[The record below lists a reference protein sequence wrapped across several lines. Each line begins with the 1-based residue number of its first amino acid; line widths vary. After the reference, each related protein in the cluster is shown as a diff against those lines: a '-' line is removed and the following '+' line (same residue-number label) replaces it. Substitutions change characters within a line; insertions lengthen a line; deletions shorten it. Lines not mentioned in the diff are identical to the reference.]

1 MNSMMNNF
9 MSDPF
14 GQSIFGQ
21 QQQQQQQN
29 NRQNNNNNNN
39 RSNQVGWR
47 NNNNNF
53 DPFGQ
58 MSPFDMHHNSLMA
71 HHQQAMNNPFALMN
85 QMMSGGFS
93 NNIFNS
99 MVEIFQKI
107 YKILFFLIK
116 KFLFQINY

>member
-1 MNSMMNNF
+1 MMNNF

-21 QQQQQQQN
+21 QQQQQQN
-29 NRQNNNNNNN
+29 NRQNNNNNNNNN
-39 RSNQVGWR
+39 RSNQVGLR
-47 NNNNNF
+47 NNSNNF

-71 HHQQAMNNPFALMN
+71 HHQQSMNNPFALMN

-99 MVEIFQKI
+99 MVDISKNLN
-107 YKILFFLIK
+107 YFFLIK
-116 KFLFQINY
+116 KILFQINY